1 MATKDLL
8 TVRLRS
14 KPTVQGVVYRVPTVL
29 LCRRS
34 ETLTELRAWWPPGFR
49 CDIDGRIWSSMPDGI
64 CVLDPNTMEVVCQ
77 VIMGVN
83 TANLV
88 FGDGGDVFICGAGH
102 VWRLQRKV

>member
-1 MATKDLL
+1 MATSSCYTALKM
-8 TVRLRS
+8 TQATS
-14 KPTVQGVVYRVPTVL
+14 T
-29 LCRRS
+29 
-34 ETLTELRAWWPPGFR
+34 GFR
-49 CDIDGRIWSSMPDGI
+49 CDINGRIWSSMPDGI
-64 CVLDPNTMEVVCQ
+64 CVLDPDSMEVVCQ